1 MLMHS
6 VSALYETF
14 FTASFYYNKAVRG
27 YKARLVIKKIKIE
40 KENCR

>member
-14 FTASFYYNKAVRG
+14 FTAPWLSGVWIKVHRDR
-27 YKARLVIKKIKIE
+27 RLRNHHLYQIRIL
-40 KENCR
+40 